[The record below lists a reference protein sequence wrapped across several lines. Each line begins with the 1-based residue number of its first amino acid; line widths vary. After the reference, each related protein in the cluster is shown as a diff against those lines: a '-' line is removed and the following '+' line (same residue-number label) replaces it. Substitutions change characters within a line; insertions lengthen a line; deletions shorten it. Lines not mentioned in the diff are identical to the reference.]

1 MTPVQDKLLVA
12 EAYVAPETVVINLLA
27 SNKNRLGFGFSSF
40 NALEELQQVESRYST
55 VGHDELHTES
65 NCVTDQHHSV
75 FSNLINNYGYV
86 FQLPCPFQSS
96 NATVR
101 TSFSTCIFGR
111 IKKSIIHVP
120 PKGEP

>member
-12 EAYVAPETVVINLLA
+12 EAYVAPETVVINLLPA
-27 SNKNRLGFGFSSF
+27 NKNRLGFGFSSS
-40 NALEELQQVESRYST
+40 NALEELQQIKST
-55 VGHDELHTES
+55 AGHDELHTES
-65 NCVTDQHHSV
+65 NCVTKQHHSV

-101 TSFSTCIFGR
+101 TSFSTCILGR

-120 PKGEP
+120 PESEP

>member
-12 EAYVAPETVVINLLA
+12 ETYVAPEIVVINLLPA
-27 SNKNRLGFGFSSF
+27 NKNRLGFGFSSF
-40 NALEELQQVESRYST
+40 NALEELEQVEST
-55 VGHDELHTES
+55 EGHDELHTEN
-65 NCVTDQHHSV
+65 NCVTNQHHSV
-75 FSNLINNYGYV
+75 FLNLINNYGYV

-101 TSFSTCIFGR
+101 TSFSTCISVLGR

-120 PKGEP
+120 PKSEP